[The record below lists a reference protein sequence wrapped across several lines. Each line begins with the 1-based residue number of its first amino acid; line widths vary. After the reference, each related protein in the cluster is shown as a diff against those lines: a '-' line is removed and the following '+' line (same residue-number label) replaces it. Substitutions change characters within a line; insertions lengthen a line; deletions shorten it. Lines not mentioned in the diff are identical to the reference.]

1 MRILLLSAGRGIG
14 TSPAMSAD
22 TPFDRH
28 LRRLRRDRAAPLFAG
43 ADYLHRLAGEEMLGR
58 LEDVKRD
65 FTDALV
71 LGADPQLV
79 AALRAQG
86 LAVTA
91 ADPGFRFANTAGGVQ
106 CDEDRLAVADA
117 SFDLVISTGLLDT
130 VNDLPGALVLI
141 RRALRPGGLFLGA
154 FAGAGSLPR
163 LKAAM
168 LAGDA
173 VMGGA
178 VPRIHPQIDVR
189 AAGDLLARAGFVLP
203 VADVG
208 GVDVR
213 YPGLA
218 ALVAD
223 LRAMGGT
230 NLLPAGAQRPVTRA
244 DYAAANAAF
253 AAHADADGKTAERFE
268 IVYLSAWSRD
278 A

>member
-1 MRILLLSAGRGIG
+1 
-14 TSPAMSAD
+14 MSAD